1 MPLSPATGI
10 ASKSSPVW
18 LTLVCAAGV
27 VGLSLLLDSIRWSSA
42 TYDEVAYLRVG
53 ARWWRTGERTAITR
67 MGSPLTFWKLQQ
79 IPVLWILD
87 RLGRRELIEDPIG
100 HQRELLPLVRAG
112 ALWIWLA
119 ALLLCACWSRRLY
132 GPRAMALAAWLFV
145 LSPNL
150 IAHGGL
156 ATMEL
161 PLLASTAGML
171 FLFWLFLNTGR
182 RRWFWASAGMGG
194 LAFSCKFTTVLI
206 PPILGVIWWY
216 DGSRRGAARFLP
228 PHTPGDP
235 RNGRL
240 CDGASSGGP
249 RDHRVRRVAAKSING
264 RSSQHQSELWGRVG
278 KLDRPTLRDSRT
290 PGLGWGSHSSPSSD
304 VGRVELSSR
313 RKADD
318 RLEILLFRC
327 PGREGTRNFLGAAGG
342 PSRTGVAE
350 RQGRPDARRLLSAG
364 DRTVPRHRRGCVAR
378 NYGFRYLLPLAPL
391 AIVWI
396 SRLAEDVSESRGI
409 LKSWPAWLIGLGMA
423 GQALAVAA
431 IHPFEL
437 TYFNVLAGG
446 PLGGR
451 HVLSDSNL
459 DWGQGLKSLARL
471 QREEPMFRDLTLYYF
486 GDTDP
491 AWYEVE
497 GTAHVV
503 NAVLDQS
510 QLPSVQ
516 TVTTRY
522 LAVSASLQW
531 GPWGPPGFFRR
542 LDSIAPLRMTG
553 DTTIA
558 IYRTADLRRAGEAYH
573 E

>member
-1 MPLSPATGI
+1 L
-10 ASKSSPVW
+10 
-18 LTLVCAAGV
+18 C
-27 VGLSLLLDSIRWSSA
+27 LLLDSIRWSSA
-42 TYDEVAYLRVG
+42 TYDEVAYLREG
-53 ARWWRTGERTAITR
+53 ARWWRTGEQTAITR

-79 IPVLWILD
+79 IPVLWTLD

-112 ALWIWLA
+112 GLWIWLA
-119 ALLLCACWSRRLY
+119 ALLFCACWSRQLY
-132 GPRAMALAAWLFV
+132 GPRAMALAAWLFI

-156 ATMEL
+156 TTMEL
-161 PLLASTAGML
+161 PLLASTTGML
-171 FLFWLFLNTGR
+171 FLFWSFLNTGR

-216 DGSRRGAARFLP
+216 DRSRRGSCVGFFRRTRQVTLGMAAYVMVLLLADFAITGFAVLRP
-228 PHTPGDP
+228 SRSTGDHP
-235 RNGRL
+235 TITASFGGVL
-240 CDGASSGGP
+240 ASSIARLYETPVPQDWVGLATQLHHQMSGGSSYLLGERRMTGWRYYYFVALAVKVP
-249 RDHRVRRVAAKSING
+249 LTFWLLMAVRAALAWRQDRAGPMRDDFFPLAIGLFLAIAAVAS
-264 RSSQHQSELWGRVG
+264 
-278 KLDRPTLRDSRT
+278 
-290 PGLGWGSHSSPSSD
+290 
-304 VGRVELSSR
+304 
-313 RKADD
+313 
-318 RLEILLFRC
+318 
-327 PGREGTRNFLGAAGG
+327 
-342 PSRTGVAE
+342 
-350 RQGRPDARRLLSAG
+350 
-364 DRTVPRHRRGCVAR
+364 AR
-378 NYGFRYLLPLAPL
+378 NYGLRYLLPLAPL

-409 LKSWPAWLIGLGMA
+409 LKAWPAWLIGLGMA

-459 DWGQGLKSLARL
+459 DWGQGLKSLACL
-471 QREEPMFRDLTLYYF
+471 QRAEPVFRDLTLYYF

-491 AWYEVE
+491 AWYEVV

-503 NAVLDQS
+503 NAVDDQS
-510 QLPSVQ
+510 QLPGVL

-542 LDSIAPLRMTG
+542 LDSIAPLRMTD

-558 IYRTADLRRAGEAYH
+558 IYRTADLHEACEVYR

>member
-1 MPLSPATGI
+1 M
-10 ASKSSPVW
+10 
-18 LTLVCAAGV
+18 
-27 VGLSLLLDSIRWSSA
+27 
-42 TYDEVAYLRVG
+42 
-53 ARWWRTGERTAITR
+53 
-67 MGSPLTFWKLQQ
+67 
-79 IPVLWILD
+79 
-87 RLGRRELIEDPIG
+87 RL
-100 HQRELLPLVRAG
+100 
-112 ALWIWLA
+112 
-119 ALLLCACWSRRLY
+119 
-132 GPRAMALAAWLFV
+132 
-145 LSPNL
+145 
-150 IAHGGL
+150 
-156 ATMEL
+156 
-161 PLLASTAGML
+161 
-171 FLFWLFLNTGR
+171 
-182 RRWFWASAGMGG
+182 
-194 LAFSCKFTTVLI
+194 
-206 PPILGVIWWY
+206 
-216 DGSRRGAARFLP
+216 
-228 PHTPGDP
+228 
-235 RNGRL
+235 
-240 CDGASSGGP
+240 
-249 RDHRVRRVAAKSING
+249 
-264 RSSQHQSELWGRVG
+264 
-278 KLDRPTLRDSRT
+278 
-290 PGLGWGSHSSPSSD
+290 
-304 VGRVELSSR
+304 
-313 RKADD
+313 
-318 RLEILLFRC
+318 
-327 PGREGTRNFLGAAGG
+327 
-342 PSRTGVAE
+342 
-350 RQGRPDARRLLSAG
+350 
-364 DRTVPRHRRGCVAR
+364 R